1 MGRFIRFLNDCELKE
16 IYLHGRRYTLSKDKE
31 REAPTLVRLV
41 MVDWEELHCSSS
53 LRCLATVGFTLHPSL
68 AS

>member
-41 MVDWEELHCSSS
+41 MVD
-53 LRCLATVGFTLHPSL
+53 
-68 AS
+68 